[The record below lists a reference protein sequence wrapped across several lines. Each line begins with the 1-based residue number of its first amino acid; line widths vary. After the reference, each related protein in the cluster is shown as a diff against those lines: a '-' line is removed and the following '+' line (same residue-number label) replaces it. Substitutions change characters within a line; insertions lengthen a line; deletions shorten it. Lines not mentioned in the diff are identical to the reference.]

1 LSANSAGKNLLGK
14 QRNNLPPDSTSI
26 NQSINQLINQLIFNT
41 MSSIRNSIQLIGYL
55 GREPEIRTFNSG
67 RKVGQ
72 VSIATS
78 ERFKDDSGEWQ
89 QRTQWHNLVAWGP
102 QADYLEKYLHKGTF
116 IGIRGK
122 LTHRQYEG
130 KDGKKAK
137 RTEVV
142 VNEFV
147 PFSQKEKAL
156 AF

>member
-1 LSANSAGKNLLGK
+1 
-14 QRNNLPPDSTSI
+14 
-26 NQSINQLINQLIFNT
+26 

-55 GREPEIRTFNSG
+55 GREPEIRVLNGG

-78 ERFKDDSGEWQ
+78 DSFKDDNGEWQ
-89 QRTQWHNLVAWGP
+89 QRTQWHNLVAWGY
-102 QADYLEKYLHKGTF
+102 QAEYLEKYLHKGSF

-122 LTHRQYEG
+122 LTHRSFES
-130 KDGKKAK
+130 KDGKNNQ
-137 RTEVV
+137 RTEVI

-147 PFSQKEKAL
+147 PFSQKEKEL

>member
-1 LSANSAGKNLLGK
+1 
-14 QRNNLPPDSTSI
+14 
-26 NQSINQLINQLIFNT
+26 
-41 MSSIRNSIQLIGYL
+41 MSSIRNSIQLIGHL
-55 GREPEIRTFNSG
+55 GREPEIRVLNSG

-78 ERFKDDSGEWQ
+78 DSYKNDNGEWQ

-102 QADYLEKYLHKGTF
+102 QAEYLEKYLHKGTF

-122 LTHRQYEG
+122 LTHRSFEG
-130 KDGKKAK
+130 KDGKTNK
-137 RTEVV
+137 RTEVI

-147 PFSQKEKAL
+147 GFGQKEKAL